1 MWTLSVCIPVY
12 NSDVRTLVATLCAQI
27 DQLGTSQID
36 IFLIDDASEAPF
48 VRLNQSQNSLVHYI
62 GLKENIGRSKIRN
75 AFLQHTTAQFLLFID
90 GDSSIRDPQ
99 FLAKYVQ
106 FLEAK
111 DVDVLVGASVY
122 DAQQPEPRFRLRWRY
137 STQRESLSYERR
149 MQSRE
154 AGFKTNN
161 FIVRRSILE
170 HFPFEERLTGYGHE
184 DTLFGLQLVAHKIPI
199 QHLANP
205 VWNLKLDTN
214 EEFLAKTESAL
225 RNLLWL
231 QKNAALCGIQVSNRL
246 LQYHQSI
253 EKSRLLYLLVKLLNK
268 GLFIYKALLKSGRA
282 PLFVFD
288 LYRLLRLQELAKNT
302 PNDLR

>member
-1 MWTLSVCIPVY
+1 MWTLSVCIPIY
-12 NSDVRTLVATLCAQI
+12 NSDVRTLVSTLCAQI

-36 IFLIDDASEAPF
+36 IVLIDDASEKQCEE
-48 VRLNQSQNSLVHYI
+48 LSHSQNPMVHFI

-75 AFLQHTTAQFLLFID
+75 AFLQHTNAKYLLFID

-106 FLEAK
+106 FLEAQ
-111 DVDVLVGASVY
+111 DIDVLVGASIY
-122 DAQQPEPRFRLRWRY
+122 DTQKPELRFRLRWRY
-137 STQRESLSYERR
+137 STQRESLSYEQR
-149 MQSRE
+149 MQSQE

-161 FIVRRSILE
+161 FIVKRSILE
-170 HFPFEERLTGYGHE
+170 CFPFEERLTGYGHE
-184 DTLFGLQLVAHKIPI
+184 DTMFGLQLMANKVQI
-199 QHLANP
+199 QHIENP
-205 VWNLKLDTN
+205 VLNLKLDTN

-231 QKNAALCGIQVSNRL
+231 QKNAAHGGIQVSNRL
-246 LQYHQSI
+246 LQYHKYI
-253 EKSRLLYLLVKLLNK
+253 EKSRFLYVLMTLLNK
-268 GLFIYKALLKSGRA
+268 GLSSFAALLKSGRA

-288 LYRLLRLQELAKNT
+288 LYRLLRLQELAKNA